1 LSVENDL
8 EETILPMKSDVNDTS
23 FHISDYSEDSPNPS
37 LSQGVNNCEP
47 EEMANDT
54 KFIVF

>member
-1 LSVENDL
+1 
-8 EETILPMKSDVNDTS
+8 MKSDVNDTS
-23 FHISDYSEDSPNPS
+23 FHISDYSKDSPNPS
-37 LSQGVNNCEP
+37 LSQSVNNCEP